1 MNTLKTIILMGVLS
15 AIIVS
20 LGYVFGGRSGLTMAF
35 IFAIGSNFF
44 TYWFSAPLALKMN
57 GAMPVSREEAPQ
69 LYQIVER
76 LAERAKIPV
85 PSIYV
90 IPTDAA
96 NAFAT
101 GRDTNHASV
110 AVTEGIMRLLD
121 WNELEGVLAHELS
134 HVKNGDILITSIAA
148 VLASVITMVAHY
160 GMYWGSGRD
169 DRDRGVNPLFAIV
182 LMILAPFAAM
192 LIQMAISRSREY
204 EADASGARL
213 CGKPLELAEALQDI
227 EDMSRRAPM
236 QANPAFSSLYI
247 IKPDPMST
255 ITKLMST
262 HPPTADRIARLK
274 QMAMNERG

>member
-1 MNTLKTIILMGVLS
+1 
-15 AIIVS
+15 
-20 LGYVFGGRSGLTMAF
+20 
-35 IFAIGSNFF
+35 
-44 TYWFSAPLALKMN
+44 
-57 GAMPVSREEAPQ
+57 
-69 LYQIVER
+69 
-76 LAERAKIPV
+76 
-85 PSIYV
+85 
-90 IPTDAA
+90 
-96 NAFAT
+96 
-101 GRDTNHASV
+101 
-110 AVTEGIMRLLD
+110 
-121 WNELEGVLAHELS
+121 
-134 HVKNGDILITSIAA
+134 
-148 VLASVITMVAHY
+148 MVAHY